1 LFDESLTGEEN
12 NQTKEVRKMMRL
24 GTALFAGVIGLAMS
38 AQAQTIASDSG
49 SDAAYSGGWT
59 NGSNGGTGFGAW
71 VVTASGGTSGFAGN
85 FIGDPSAAGVGGMST
100 ESFGMFA
107 NGDAAAFAQGDRD
120 FSAALEVTQVFS
132 FDWGINFDSG
142 ASGNKGFSIF
152 SGGVLGDELI
162 NVNNGGSSDI
172 TLNGTNVGFGYGT
185 NAMTWTFT
193 YTAADN
199 ILVQANDRDGTGT
212 LSTNITVS
220 GAPDSFRV
228 YASNLQAGDSAQP
241 YFDNFEIIPEPG
253 TMALFG
259 IGLLGLAGLR
269 RRMK

>member
-1 LFDESLTGEEN
+1 
-12 NQTKEVRKMMRL
+12 MMRL
-24 GTALFAGVIGLAMS
+24 GTALLAGVIGLAMS
-38 AQAQTIASDSG
+38 AQAQTIIASDSG

-59 NGSNGGTGFGAW
+59 NGSNGGTGFEAW
-71 VVTASGGTSGFAGN
+71 VVTASGGDGGFGGN
-85 FIGDPSAAGVGGMST
+85 FIGDPATAGISGMST
-100 ESFGMFA
+100 ETFGLFA
-107 NGDAAAFAQGDRD
+107 NGDAASFAQGDRD

-132 FDWGINFDSG
+132 LDWGINWDSG
-142 ASGNKGFSIF
+142 GGNKGFSIF
-152 SGGVLGDELI
+152 SGGVLGDEII

-172 TLNGTNVGFGYGT
+172 TLNGANVGFGYGT
-185 NAMTWTFT
+185 DVMTWSFT
-193 YTAADN
+193 YTATNN

-212 LSTNITVS
+212 LSTNITVT

-228 YASNLQAGDSAQP
+228 YASNLQADDTDLRQP